1 MRIHVLQHVPFEG
14 PAAIADWAE
23 RRGHP
28 LVVSHLYASDA
39 PPAPADFDRLVV
51 MGGPMSVGDTEEHPW
66 LAAELACIAEAV
78 AAGKSV
84 VGVCLG
90 AQLIA
95 AALGARVYRNPHNE
109 IGWFPIEL
117 TARART
123 LDLCDGLPPVQT
135 VFHWHGD
142 TFDLPP
148 DAVHLAASAACA
160 HQAFLVDGRVLGL
173 QCHLESTPASVAA
186 ICEACAD
193 DIVPAAWV
201 QTAAE
206 MRAAD
211 PALYAGIG
219 RTLEALL
226 DRLPAGRPAA

>member
-1 MRIHVLQHVPFEG
+1 MRIHVLQHVSFEG

-28 LVVSHLYASDA
+28 VAVCHLYAGDA
-39 PPAPADFDRLVV
+39 LPALADFDRLVV
-51 MGGPMSVGDTEEHPW
+51 MGGPMSVGDTQEHPW
-66 LAAELACIAEAV
+66 LAAERACIAEAV
-78 AAGKSV
+78 AAGKSI

-95 AALGARVYRNPHNE
+95 AALGARVFRNTQKE

-117 TARART
+117 TAPAQT
-123 LDLCDGLPPVQT
+123 LDICDGLPATQT

-148 DAVHLAASAACA
+148 GAVHLAASAACA
-160 HQAFLVDGRVLGL
+160 HQAFLLDGRVLGL
-173 QCHLESTPASVAA
+173 QFHLESTPASVAA
-186 ICEACAD
+186 ICEACGD
-193 DIVPAAWV
+193 EILPAARV

-219 RTLEALL
+219 RTLETLL